1 MNWLGFGL
9 WLATWKAKAI
19 VAASIIA
26 TLSVVWFGW
35 LAHHDSKVEAKV
47 VQRSVEAGRK
57 ANEKNDHVR
66 RAAERPGAFER
77 LRKSACS
84 DCN

>member
-1 MNWLGFGL
+1 MILTFLASRLGQGFVIVIAL
-9 WLATWKAKAI
+9 VLALIVNNSHQRDLGAKNVL
-19 VAASIIA
+19 VA
-26 TLSVVWFGW
+26 
-35 LAHHDSKVEAKV
+35 SKEQGA
-47 VQRSVEAGRK
+47 K
-57 ANEKNDHVR
+57 ANEKNDQVR